1 MKKHKDNKDLAL
13 AVERVGLDLTRFE
26 AAVTGDLEAVKQIG
40 ELGRQGKLAAQLAPK
55 LSEQYVNAIE
65 GIVEYNRAIAEIY
78 TAAGKGAISIEKGI
92 TQTDLE
98 SDKLQNGRKEL
109 RKNHQLARQAE
120 KMRHQFQLNLAEARG
135 YIEAQIVDIDRKAT
149 IQEIQSRP
157 QLKQIQFDQDLEA
170 KLREG
175 YLKEGDRFAPIDSLI
190 PRKNYGL
197 INKVKS
203 ALGF

>member
-1 MKKHKDNKDLAL
+1 
-13 AVERVGLDLTRFE
+13 
-26 AAVTGDLEAVKQIG
+26 VTGDLEAVKQIG